1 MSTAPTRQI
10 YEYRQVESLDE
21 LNRLAEQEGFDLFQ
35 AVALEGRLQYLLRRV
50 RDADVGRR
58 VGFARMGG
66 PSAAGD

>member
-66 PSAAGD
+66 ASAAGD